1 MTLALTLALT
11 LSIMALSKGEKGFAK
26 DLMGDDSMR
35 FKFTLEGDIGAARG
49 KVFHILV
56 HSKEATSVTKI
67 REKLG
72 MAYLRY
78 LGVDGSTEKIKVKV
92 DN

>member
-1 MTLALTLALT
+1 
-11 LSIMALSKGEKGFAK
+11 MAESKGEAGFAK
-26 DLMGDDSMR
+26 DLMGDDFMR
-35 FKFTLEGDIGAARG
+35 FKFTLEGDIGAACG

-56 HSKEATSVTKI
+56 HSKEATSVAKI

-78 LGVDGSTEKIKVKV
+78 LGVDGSTEKIKVWV
-92 DN
+92 SI